1 MEKKKETK
9 YMHKEDP
16 NIVRPIVPS
25 RIKGKAQFECKD
37 GLITVDTRYDV
48 TRCVGSGAYGHVFAA
63 KDAKNNKQVAI
74 KRIHKAFEDVIDAKR
89 VLREIKILSKY
100 KLLLF

>member
-1 MEKKKETK
+1 MLEKKKETK

-16 NIVRPIVPS
+16 NIVRPIIPS

-63 KDAKNNKQVAI
+63 KDAKILWCPQYCPRSNLP
-74 KRIHKAFEDVIDAKR
+74 RIVYCLPATA
-89 VLREIKILSKY
+89 REPAPY
-100 KLLLF
+100 CCVG